1 MSGPAGCAPAVETAG
16 LQGLTFHDLCRA
28 DATGLVSA
36 GIDVTTTQ
44 TRLGHSSSRLT
55 LDLYAQSVA
64 RLDRDAAEALGKAL
78 MPEDP

>member
-1 MSGPAGCAPAVETAG
+1 M
-16 LQGLTFHDLCRA
+16 
-28 DATGLVSA
+28 SA